1 MIVLLYTAMQSFI
14 FTRDI
19 FYTMCTLSFFEG
31 GFYHINY
38 YRLFVINFEENGIFN
53 FIITF
58 VICYAIK
65 SRISIN
71 YEDVQ
76 YANSSLTFCKVQQSK
91 DTHQEMHFSRHRM
104 KSLKVFKVLN

>member
-1 MIVLLYTAMQSFI
+1 MQSFI

-19 FYTMCTLSFFEG
+19 FYTMINYHLEG

-38 YRLFVINFEENGIFN
+38 YRLFVINFEENCIFN
-53 FIITF
+53 LIITF

-76 YANSSLTFCKVQQSK
+76 YATSSLTFCKVQQSK

-104 KSLKVFKVLN
+104 KSLKGFKVLN